1 MTERA
6 SAGFP
11 LHFDKRSG
19 MLLVEAKGKCMP
31 DAHRIDLPQG
41 TLDLLILQ
49 ALALA
54 PQHGWAIGERVQQ
67 ISRAVL
73 RIQQGSLSP
82 ALGRLQRRGWIKA
95 RERVSGNNR
104 RAKLYELTKSERRR
118 LEVARDARV
127 KLTAAMAEVLGTA
140 QEIRAC

>member
-1 MTERA
+1 
-6 SAGFP
+6 
-11 LHFDKRSG
+11 
-19 MLLVEAKGKCMP
+19 MP